1 MQRGHAYIHKNIHK
15 LMTRQSNGFFRFPV
29 VPADVWKS
37 GNNEMLD
44 MEAKFDSTY
53 SFYLMITDGMCRS
66 VVLPFVISVNY
77 VNSLGNSDAYVFV
90 NWNLIGSG
98 NDLLPH

>member
-1 MQRGHAYIHKNIHK
+1 
-15 LMTRQSNGFFRFPV
+15 
-29 VPADVWKS
+29 
-37 GNNEMLD
+37 MLD

-53 SFYLMITDGMCRS
+53 SFYLMIIDGMCRS
-66 VVLPFVISVNY
+66 VVLPFVISVNS
-77 VNSLGNSDAYVFV
+77 VNSLRNSDAYVFV